1 MGPKEEEGKLF
12 TDILI
17 EEIDFSKE
25 EWMIL
30 GCTNDLIK
38 NAEDILRQKGF
49 RFKSKNYEFKN
60 DEKAYNIWT
69 KLKNEEFISEKDAKF
84 LYKNYLRVGKGH
96 VERGAKKLIGV
107 GEIDIYTLQAE
118 HGLVFKGEWDGLNFS
133 DEAKD
138 ALKSFIKKGEDLTQ
152 EPRIEVC
159 TVHRAKG
166 RECQNVVL
174 YMDYGTEKQGVGL
187 VRKYSEYPDRVHR
200 RFYVGTTRAKENL
213 YILRNLTNYYYTI
226 GEQIAT

>member
-1 MGPKEEEGKLF
+1 M
-12 TDILI
+12 
-17 EEIDFSKE
+17 
-25 EWMIL
+25 
-30 GCTNDLIK
+30 
-38 NAEDILRQKGF
+38 
-49 RFKSKNYEFKN
+49 
-60 DEKAYNIWT
+60 
-69 KLKNEEFISEKDAKF
+69 KNEEFISEKDAKF

-118 HGLVFKGEWDGLNFS
+118 HGLVFKGEWEGLNFS